1 MSDQIYFI
9 IEESKQIG
17 PLSLEEMIKRP
28 INRETLMWRE
38 GLKEW
43 TKAKNLAELEAIVE
57 KLPPPFNSSENDV
70 PFLKVRGVP
79 FFNKNYQE
87 SDQLKA
93 ARQKLFTIFSNG
105 LWIVIKFYLL
115 FGLIGFVLG
124 LITTTFE
131 EAIELGVAMPI
142 LVGFI
147 SLGYK
152 ALANSANVTVK
163 YRGTVMAKPSDLKG
177 INPIIQNTILF
188 PLVLFLYCK
197 LIIKDLLKR

>member
-177 INPIIQNTILF
+177 INPIIQNTILV